1 MTTLGRPVTGASGPR
16 RCHHGAVLVVRV
28 VVALAGAALVLSTGL
43 SAVKTV
49 VLPRAA
55 VTRTTRAVFQSL
67 RRLMRLVVDGRSF
80 EVRDRVLA
88 YHGPIGLILLPG
100 VWVVLVLVGF
110 AGIGWGTGMSW
121 REALLTSG
129 SSLLTLGTVFHADAP
144 HAALTFVEATIG
156 LGLVSLQI
164 SYLPTIY
171 GAFARRE
178 QLVGLLEARAG
189 SPPSPV
195 VAFVRFAR
203 IGGLPHVVDELI
215 RPWESWF
222 ADIQESHTTLPAL
235 VFFRSP
241 QPERSW
247 ITAAGCVLDSAAL
260 FTSAVD
266 EPHDPRVDLTI
277 RTGYQSLRRIA
288 DYFGL
293 PYDPAPRATDPIS
306 VTRPEF
312 DAALDEMAAAGVPVR
327 ADRDAAWLAYGGW
340 RVNYD
345 AVLLALA
352 ALVDAP
358 PAPWSSD
365 RGPLVRPEPRIRR
378 RFRSVGRPGARAPR

>member
-1 MTTLGRPVTGASGPR
+1 MPVLR
-16 RCHHGAVLVVRV
+16 VAVTVL
-28 VVALAGAALVLSTGL
+28 GAALVVATGL

-55 VTRTTRAVFQSL
+55 GSVVTRAVFITI
-67 RRLMRLVVDGRSF
+67 RRIMRAAVDGRSF
-80 EVRDRVLA
+80 AVRDRVLA
-88 YHGPIGLILLPG
+88 YYGPIGLILLPG
-100 VWVVLVLVGF
+100 VWVALVIVGF
-110 AGIGWGTGMSW
+110 TGIGWGTGLSW
-121 REALLTSG
+121 RDAFLTSG
-129 SSLLTLGTVFHADAP
+129 SSLLTLGTVFHADLP
-144 HAALTFVEATIG
+144 HATLTFVEATLG
-156 LGLVSLQI
+156 LGLVALQI

-171 GAFARRE
+171 SAFARRE
-178 QLVGLLEARAG
+178 QLVGLLEARAD

-195 VAFVRFAR
+195 TAFVRFRR
-203 IGGLPHVVDELI
+203 IGGLDRVADELI
-215 RPWESWF
+215 QPWEAWF

-260 FTSAVD
+260 FTSAIDV
-266 EPHDPRVDLTI
+266 PHDPRVDLTI
-277 RTGYQSLRRIA
+277 RTGFQSLRRIA

-306 VTRPEF
+306 VTRAEF
-312 DAALDEMAAAGVPVR
+312 DAALDRLAAAGVPLR
-327 ADRDAAWLAYGGW
+327 PDRGAAWAAFAGW

-345 AVLLALA
+345 AVLVALA

-358 PAPWSSD
+358 VAPWSSD
-365 RGPLVRPEPRIRR
+365 RAPAVAPVPRVLL
-378 RFRSVGRPGARAPR
+378 RFRSAARRARPAPR